1 MYFFLST
8 AVSENTVYYS
18 YFLIN
23 INLHLDQEVY
33 DFTDPNTDDI
43 AVPEQGDAPIG
54 SIISLRRQVKLSA
67 RMFHSPLGKGPIS
80 GNLPSPIRFLYV
92 CGF

>member
-1 MYFFLST
+1 MANSFIGKMYFFLST

-54 SIISLRRQVKLSA
+54 SFVTFLKVKKTLN
-67 RMFHSPLGKGPIS
+67 K
-80 GNLPSPIRFLYV
+80 Y
-92 CGF
+92 